1 MGKLKTICLF
11 LMLTLILAGII
22 LILVILWDHIL
33 NVPPAT
39 MEQMFPK

>member
-1 MGKLKTICLF
+1 MKKLKTICLF

-22 LILVILWDHIL
+22 LILVILWDHVL

-39 MEQMFPK
+39 MEQMFLK